1 MAKKRKNEDSTE
13 SDTQEKKP
21 KVSEVELNGT
31 VFKSMLKEP
40 TKAKKGLETFISVAK
55 QLPCPG
61 LYDVVEG
68 YIKISMDCAEIL
80 KLLEEEKRL
89 ESETALI
96 FQGLEMILLRT
107 ASDLSHFSMAGI
119 AIVKKIVSSFM
130 KIICSVLHSENHRYV
145 RQCLSLLSAMVSQGP
160 DSAREVFS
168 NFNFGKS
175 LSGLARRR
183 DKQGKPD
190 IRLAYIQF
198 AVSFLISGDNQTIGQ
213 VLETKDFLTDI
224 LSTGLKDD
232 RISSI
237 NLLLSTL
244 QTKVVQNKA
253 ISKTQKVRFF
263 SSAVL
268 AHIASLYKWNGIA
281 DAIPEESKMAVDPGE
296 AGRMVVRE
304 LTHNF
309 LLDLCCSLNHGINF
323 YDQSLG
329 TAGRSGNVVLLQFI
343 VGLKQATEDEL
354 VAELVVSILKVC
366 PDLLQR
372 YFKET
377 QYSFVPRQKTAWKD
391 NINLLKKIYEAQPE
405 VSRAF
410 SNEEFIPLPRLLSMV
425 MVTSLPFI
433 CNKAFFTQGLN
444 MGNNAVKHTTL
455 SLVSFIL
462 KRALKNIEYCQLKTV
477 WQNSDVYSVSM
488 MEDFVQQYREA
499 LSKVL
504 PDLTNI
510 VATWQSLTKKEKGEE
525 GDLKDERKK
534 ESENLEGFDDPETTI
549 LKAVILKV
557 ICLYQKVVPHLISQ
571 STFDFSKLLKG
582 IVTEK
587 GMREEVAPVLQYQ
600 MLQLALDLPASKFS
614 WFRAQEAVDP
624 GRASGEK
631 SVFYLLLKMFVTSS
645 NTHLKTST
653 RMLVVKV
660 LKDSGVFE
668 YTWQELELWLDHLAL
683 VQQSEQETVIQFL
696 ERVLVKLVSN
706 PYLYTDKAASLVQE
720 ASYLQANLT
729 GQEGDAASIP
739 VSHIDDVLDM
749 VDVIMEGSEGECE
762 ELGSALNEDLI
773 LQTFPFS
780 ALVPAALEARNRL
793 PAISEKEHGMH
804 GVVPEFLIAVLS
816 DVLHSQR
823 DPLPLCLALQQYDKE
838 LVSAE
843 DSTATPP
850 AIVEFYRYYS
860 LWIPPQAREE
870 LFKSSDFPSPDPP
883 SAPGSFSCLMK
894 AAYSRGATYMLQ
906 DSFKESVESAVSK
919 LHTSDLPVAVKH
931 VLLYIKTC
939 VDNFGMFSKDTGI
952 VLLNVYMDLLRTLIN
967 RLQCLEETGEAVSSN
982 SQDES
987 DLFVDVNT
995 AQDEKAEK
1003 DLVLGAVL
1011 KSIFSHPTL
1020 EQWFLAVELESLPP
1034 HNLNPIKSKKLC
1046 TQISSNILSLL
1057 KLTAQLMENLGS
1069 LDLTSKYLAGIEK
1082 AVLKEMET
1090 AKLRSSA
1097 RRTNKRS
1104 HPIEGLM
1111 EFHKYMEPA
1120 RLKEIVS
1127 AILLLP
1133 QEFLVVAGKHGFP
1146 EELSVYAQSALQV
1159 LTESSQEDSVF
1170 VSHEHF
1176 RGLGTLLLSCCS
1188 EPLEIFLLKAL
1199 QTEPVCSKLVQT
1211 DILIYCLQRL
1221 THTCQAIGALLLQT
1235 CATHR
1240 LRFELWCLEPGSMK
1254 QVEKHFEAFLPL
1266 VKVYLE
1272 MPSCQ
1277 DPMRPKEVHAAV
1289 LRDLKEALLVKL
1301 LDMVL
1306 SGSPAQAL
1314 ALQVDVLS
1322 GLIKLA
1328 AQVEDLAGAADRL
1341 SSLLESVDSF
1351 ERWMLVDSITEGLA
1365 GAPQTQAS
1373 WKRSLLTA
1381 SFKWLKASYTK
1392 YKEQEQAVQE
1402 KEEKMLQQ
1410 LQRLLGSVKQVTA
1423 SDWNS
1428 FVKTG
1433 LKYRYRDQ
1441 VFLENL
1447 NNLLV
1452 LVYEAIDSSKDLVE
1466 LGTVHMMVTSHSLFL
1481 STLLPAEEE
1490 QNGTKDALVTVLL
1503 TLVKK
1508 CPGVCSSAH
1517 FSVLMGAYGATLST
1531 TDQKMLQLLQEYER
1545 NGVSLAEFQSLLWGP
1560 AAVEHH
1566 KASRNLGSSLW
1577 QQPTSQDVLALLKP
1591 DKMLHTA
1598 LHFPEQRQ
1606 IIPQDEE
1613 ELLFTDKR
1621 IGDLSALYDP
1631 CFLLPLFSVLLKPEC
1646 VVDCYKFVSCNAF
1659 GVTVAAL
1666 SSYDPHVRAAAYQV
1680 LGQFYHHLD
1689 GARFKER
1696 RQLLYLMDAV
1706 RNGIRQPNVR
1716 LPFLLVAYISRVA
1729 QQMLKPEEHMYVVLN
1744 KFLLSHQYLDLQKVP
1759 CFFKLFYSFDLEHK
1773 VERHWL
1779 LGFLVEGLK
1788 DKNCYELC
1796 DRQGVFQ
1803 ILLSYCSN
1811 PICEESVQIQILDV
1825 LQQAAHVTKAAYE
1838 LIKCHGLLTWILQ
1851 VLEKRFIES
1860 RILSSLIS
1868 LVHTLWFTN
1877 LGDKE
1882 SRAVHSAA
1890 DETPPKT
1897 LKCLPLPLIDE
1908 FVRLLLAFIR
1918 HIQTGSKALQLAQFL
1933 QTLSSVL
1940 THRSTALGTYREKGH
1955 MTLKERTLSCTEALI
1970 LLHKW
1975 STTAKDTPILNAIH
1989 SVAHKHKV
1997 KELLK
2002 TSKERTRGKGFS
2014 LQSQGR
2020 LGEKADE
2027 LMAAGIQ
2034 DQPPL
2039 PTCEQ
2044 FLRSIFC
2051 SWEPAILPGPHP
2063 SDGPA
2068 PTAQLGPTSSVADSE
2083 GLAGATAHLLVKW
2096 GLKSLVTAPLDP
2108 SDLHKFLQWIHSSVL
2123 PFPGV
2128 VGALL
2133 QDSAAKHNFLR
2144 LYHQA
2149 CENLHSVGVGGVHL
2163 FTSIMTRL
2171 LEAQGCPSGALYQTT
2186 LKVCF
2191 PDSTH
2196 VDESRREAGLLL
2208 MSQYIL
2214 ELWTG
2219 AQEPTLF
2226 LTHVKLVTQTK
2237 ETGRAR
2243 TLKKK
2248 EHGTSQAAVFSIC
2261 KELSVALG
2269 SSV

>member
-1 MAKKRKNEDSTE
+1 
-13 SDTQEKKP
+13 
-21 KVSEVELNGT
+21 
-31 VFKSMLKEP
+31 
-40 TKAKKGLETFISVAK
+40 
-55 QLPCPG
+55 
-61 LYDVVEG
+61 
-68 YIKISMDCAEIL
+68 
-80 KLLEEEKRL
+80 
-89 ESETALI
+89 
-96 FQGLEMILLRT
+96 
-107 ASDLSHFSMAGI
+107 
-119 AIVKKIVSSFM
+119 
-130 KIICSVLHSENHRYV
+130 
-145 RQCLSLLSAMVSQGP
+145 
-160 DSAREVFS
+160 
-168 NFNFGKS
+168 
-175 LSGLARRR
+175 
-183 DKQGKPD
+183 
-190 IRLAYIQF
+190 
-198 AVSFLISGDNQTIGQ
+198 
-213 VLETKDFLTDI
+213 
-224 LSTGLKDD
+224 
-232 RISSI
+232 
-237 NLLLSTL
+237 
-244 QTKVVQNKA
+244 
-253 ISKTQKVRFF
+253 
-263 SSAVL
+263 
-268 AHIASLYKWNGIA
+268 
-281 DAIPEESKMAVDPGE
+281 
-296 AGRMVVRE
+296 
-304 LTHNF
+304 
-309 LLDLCCSLNHGINF
+309 
-323 YDQSLG
+323 
-329 TAGRSGNVVLLQFI
+329 
-343 VGLKQATEDEL
+343 
-354 VAELVVSILKVC
+354 
-366 PDLLQR
+366 
-372 YFKET
+372 
-377 QYSFVPRQKTAWKD
+377 
-391 NINLLKKIYEAQPE
+391 
-405 VSRAF
+405 
-410 SNEEFIPLPRLLSMV
+410 
-425 MVTSLPFI
+425 
-433 CNKAFFTQGLN
+433 
-444 MGNNAVKHTTL
+444 
-455 SLVSFIL
+455 
-462 KRALKNIEYCQLKTV
+462 
-477 WQNSDVYSVSM
+477 
-488 MEDFVQQYREA
+488 
-499 LSKVL
+499 
-504 PDLTNI
+504 
-510 VATWQSLTKKEKGEE
+510 
-525 GDLKDERKK
+525 
-534 ESENLEGFDDPETTI
+534 
-549 LKAVILKV
+549 
-557 ICLYQKVVPHLISQ
+557 
-571 STFDFSKLLKG
+571 
-582 IVTEK
+582 
-587 GMREEVAPVLQYQ
+587 
-600 MLQLALDLPASKFS
+600 
-614 WFRAQEAVDP
+614 
-624 GRASGEK
+624 
-631 SVFYLLLKMFVTSS
+631 
-645 NTHLKTST
+645 
-653 RMLVVKV
+653 
-660 LKDSGVFE
+660 
-668 YTWQELELWLDHLAL
+668 
-683 VQQSEQETVIQFL
+683 
-696 ERVLVKLVSN
+696 
-706 PYLYTDKAASLVQE
+706 
-720 ASYLQANLT
+720 
-729 GQEGDAASIP
+729 
-739 VSHIDDVLDM
+739 
-749 VDVIMEGSEGECE
+749 
-762 ELGSALNEDLI
+762 
-773 LQTFPFS
+773 
-780 ALVPAALEARNRL
+780 
-793 PAISEKEHGMH
+793 
-804 GVVPEFLIAVLS
+804 
-816 DVLHSQR
+816 
-823 DPLPLCLALQQYDKE
+823 
-838 LVSAE
+838 
-843 DSTATPP
+843 
-850 AIVEFYRYYS
+850 
-860 LWIPPQAREE
+860 
-870 LFKSSDFPSPDPP
+870 
-883 SAPGSFSCLMK
+883 
-894 AAYSRGATYMLQ
+894 
-906 DSFKESVESAVSK
+906 
-919 LHTSDLPVAVKH
+919 
-931 VLLYIKTC
+931 
-939 VDNFGMFSKDTGI
+939 MFSKDTGLA
-952 VLLNVYMDLLRTLIN
+952 LLNVYMDLLRTLIN
-967 RLQCLEETGEAVSSN
+967 RLQCLEETSEAVSSN

-995 AQDEKAEK
+995 AQDGKAEK

-1046 TQISSNILSLL
+1046 TKISSDILSLL

-1069 LDLTSKYLAGIEK
+1069 LDLIGKYLAAIEK

-1090 AKLRSSA
+1090 AKLKSLP

-1133 QEFLVVAGKHGFP
+1133 QECLVVAGKHGSP
-1146 EELSVYAQSALQV
+1146 EDLSVYAQSALQV

-1188 EPLEIFLLKAL
+1188 EPLEIFLLQAL

-1254 QVEKHFEAFLPL
+1254 QVEKHFEAFLPI

-1289 LRDLKEALLVKL
+1289 LRDLKEALLAKL

-1306 SGSPAQAL
+1306 SGGPAQAL

-1322 GLIKLA
+1322 GLIKLS
-1328 AQVEDLAGAADRL
+1328 AQVEDLAGATDRL
-1341 SSLLESVDSF
+1341 SSLLENVDGF

-1365 GAPQTQAS
+1365 GAPQLQAS

-1381 SFKWLKASYTK
+1381 SFKWLKASYIK
-1392 YKEQEQAVQE
+1392 YKEKDQAVQE

-1410 LQRLLGSVKQVTA
+1410 LQRLLVSVKQVTA

-1452 LVYEAIDSSKDLVE
+1452 LVYEAVDSSKDLVE

-1481 STLLPAEEE
+1481 STLLTAEEE

-1531 TDQKMLQLLQEYER
+1531 TDQKMLQLLQGYER

-1566 KASRNLGSSLW
+1566 KASRSLGSSLW
-1577 QQPTSQDVLALLKP
+1577 QQPTSQDVLALLKS

-1598 LHFPEQRQ
+1598 LHFPQQRR
-1606 IIPQDEE
+1606 IIPQDEA

-1631 CFLLPLFSVLLKPEC
+1631 CFLLPLFSALLKPEC

-1759 CFFKLFYSFDLEHK
+1759 GFFKLFYSFDLEHK

-1890 DETPPKT
+1890 DETPSKT

-1940 THRSTALGTYREKGH
+1940 RHRSTALGTYREKGH

-2027 LMAAGIQ
+2027 SMAAGIQ

-2063 SDGPA
+2063 SDGPV
-2068 PTAQLGPTSSVADSE
+2068 PTAQLGPASSVADSE

-2096 GLKSLVTAPLDP
+2096 GLKSLVTAPPDP
-2108 SDLHKFLQWIHSSVL
+2108 SDLLRFLQWIHSSVL

-2133 QDSAAKHNFLR
+2133 DDSAAKHNFLR

-2163 FTSIMTRL
+2163 FTSIMTHL
-2171 LEAQGCPSGALYQTT
+2171 LEAQCCPRGALHQAT

-2191 PDSTH
+2191 PDSAH

-2248 EHGTSQAAVFSIC
+2248 EHGTSRTAVFSIC
-2261 KELSVALG
+2261 KELSVALE